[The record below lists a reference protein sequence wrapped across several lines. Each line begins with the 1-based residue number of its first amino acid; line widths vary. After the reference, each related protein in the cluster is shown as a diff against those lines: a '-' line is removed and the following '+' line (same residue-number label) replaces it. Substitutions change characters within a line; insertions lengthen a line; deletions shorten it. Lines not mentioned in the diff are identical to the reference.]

1 MAKLLI
7 VDDELSMRQF
17 LTHLFQRDGHAIRV
31 AENGRKAMA
40 MLREQ
45 SADVIISD
53 VKMPDMGGIELL
65 RAARELNPDIE
76 VIMMTAFANEQTAHE
91 AFLLGAFDFVHK
103 PFDNNL
109 LKEKVARALQK
120 ISIVKEKQALQVEN
134 EALIKGQRARG
145 QLGNIIGRSDRMQ
158 SVYQMIETVAQVQ
171 STVLI
176 TGESGTG
183 KELVARAIH
192 DLSPRAQKPFVSV
205 NCGAFTETLL
215 ESELFGYVKGS
226 FTGANAN
233 RKGLF
238 EAADQGTIFL
248 DEIGEMS
255 AAMQVKLLRVLQER
269 KVRPVG
275 AHEESEI
282 NTRVIAATN
291 RDLGMMVKDAT
302 FREDLFYRIAV
313 IPMELPPLRERGS
326 DIPELAEYFIG
337 KYCQQTGRSI
347 TISSPAM
354 RLLEAYSWPGNVREL
369 EHTIERAVALE
380 RTDMIQPERLPEQ
393 VTNYSPIRISSDLQ
407 LPADGINLTA
417 HLDQL
422 EKTYV
427 MEALKRTEG
436 NQTNAADLL
445 KMSVRSLRHLLDK
458 HGIRGLTAQMRDERR
473 TDAVPRRRATDPYPR
488 RRSEDGDDQAEDSG
502 QAASAGE
509 AS

>member
-1 MAKLLI
+1 
-7 VDDELSMRQF
+7 MRQF

-53 VKMPDMGGIELL
+53 VKMPDMGGIDLL
-65 RAARELNPDIE
+65 RAARELHPDIE
-76 VIMMTAFANEQTAHE
+76 VIMMTAFANEETAHE

-120 ISIVKEKQALQVEN
+120 ISIVREKQALEVEN

-215 ESELFGYVKGS
+215 ESELFGFVKGS
-226 FTGANAN
+226 FTGATAN

-275 AHEESEI
+275 AHDEMEV

-291 RDLGMMVKDAT
+291 RDLSALVREGT
-302 FREDLFYRIAV
+302 FREDLFYRVSV

-326 DIPELAEYFIG
+326 DIPELAEHFIG

-380 RTDMIQPERLPEQ
+380 RTDMIQPERLTEQ
-393 VTNYSPIRISSDLQ
+393 ITNYNPIRISSDLQ

-473 TDAVPRRRATDPYPR
+473 SDALPRRRSTDPYPR
-488 RRSEDGDDQAEDSG
+488 RRSDDDDDDRAEGSG

-509 AS
+509 GS

>member
-1 MAKLLI
+1 MANLLI

-17 LTHLFQRDGHAIRV
+17 LTHLFQRDGHSIRV

-53 VKMPDMGGIELL
+53 VKMPDMGGIDLL
-65 RAARELNPDIE
+65 RAARDLQPDVE

-120 ISIVKEKQALQVEN
+120 ISIVQEKQELQVEHD
-134 EALIKGQRARG
+134 ALIKVQRARG
-145 QLGNIIGRSDRMQ
+145 SLDNIVGRSPRMQ
-158 SVYQMIETVAQVQ
+158 AVYQMIETVAQVQ

-192 DLSPRAQKPFVSV
+192 DLSPRARKPFVSI
-205 NCGAFTETLL
+205 NCGAFTETVL

-226 FTGANAN
+226 FTGANTN

-238 EAADQGTIFL
+238 EAAERGTIFL

-255 AAMQVKLLRVLQER
+255 PAMQVKLLRVLQER
-269 KVRPVG
+269 KLRPVG
-275 AHEESEI
+275 ATEETTVD
-282 NTRVIAATN
+282 TRVIAATN
-291 RDLGMMVKDAT
+291 RDLGSMVKEGT
-302 FREDLFYRIAV
+302 FREDLYYRISV
-313 IPMELPPLRERGS
+313 IPIELPSLRERPE
-326 DIPELAEYFIG
+326 DIPELADHFVEKF
-337 KYCQQTGRSI
+337 CADAGRSLS
-347 TISSPAM
+347 ISEPAM
-354 RLLEAYSWPGNVREL
+354 RLLEQYLWPGNVREL
-369 EHTIERAVALE
+369 EHAIERAVALE
-380 RTDMIQPERLPEQ
+380 TTDSIQPERLPEKIS
-393 VTNYSPIRISSDLQ
+393 NYNPYRIAETFEFPQEGL
-407 LPADGINLTA
+407 NLTA

-427 MEALKRTEG
+427 LEALRRTAG
-436 NQTNAADLL
+436 NQTNAAELL
-445 KMSVRSLRHLLDK
+445 ALSVRSLRHLLDK
-458 HGIRGLTAQMRDERR
+458 HGIRSLTAQMRDERR
-473 TDAVPRRRATDPYPR
+473 TPDSTPRRRASDATPR
-488 RRSEDGDDQAEDSG
+488 RRSDDEAEF
-502 QAASAGE
+502 
-509 AS
+509 